1 MPRLADAMPSILDA
15 LADSDRPARSGLK
28 PAHEVGT
35 FAAVA
40 AAYLSRFVD
49 DRAVMAG
56 IDALRESGRLE
67 PGALAD
73 ADPDEVADDWRASGA
88 RSLVKLARPL
98 LKVARWAA
106 DQLDDEGRI
115 GGSASTEALRE
126 GLRAIKGVGP
136 ATTDAILLEGLG
148 RSAYPVDRAS
158 YRILVRHGW
167 IDAGAPSS
175 RPRSATIRPDSAGSR
190 PGSNASVAR
199 PAAPA
204 SPGATAARSA
214 LSCPKAGRSAR
225 NRAGPLHLGGAGVG
239 VGVGMVS
246 SPEMTGS
253 LLAASAFFRMVSD
266 WMTWSR

>member
-1 MPRLADAMPSILDA
+1 MPMPRLADAMPSILDL
-15 LADSDRPARSGLK
+15 LADSDRPDRSGLK

-73 ADPDEVADDWRASGA
+73 ADPTEVEDDWRASGA

-98 LKVARWAA
+98 IKVARWAA
-106 DQLDDEGRI
+106 DLLDDDGRI

-126 GLRAIKGVGP
+126 GLRGIRGVGP

-148 RSAYPVDRAS
+148 RPAYPVDRAS

-167 IDAGAPSS
+167 IDAGADYEEA
-175 RPRSATIRPDSAGSR
+175 RSLIEAAVGDDPAGLLRLSAGFER
-190 PGSNASVAR
+190 LGREACRASVAR
-199 PAAPA
+199 CD
-204 SPGATAARSA
+204 R
-214 LSCPKAGRSAR
+214 CPLRPLLPEG
-225 NRAGPLHLGGAGVG
+225 GPLG
-239 VGVGMVS
+239 
-246 SPEMTGS
+246 EE
-253 LLAASAFFRMVSD
+253 
-266 WMTWSR
+266 